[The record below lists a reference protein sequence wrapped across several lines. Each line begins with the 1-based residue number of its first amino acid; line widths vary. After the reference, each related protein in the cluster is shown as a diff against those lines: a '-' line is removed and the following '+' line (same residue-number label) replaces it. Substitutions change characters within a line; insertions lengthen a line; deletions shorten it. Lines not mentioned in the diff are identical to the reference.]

1 MEYKYGVLPK
11 EQLED
16 YTKRMHGMIHWL
28 LIYQEEKN
36 PALDNYFSKVQYK
49 LDGINSL
56 FKYPASMIE
65 VMGLVESALL
75 ESRKENPSHKK
86 FRKMILDAHETID
99 KMIGEINV

>member
-1 MEYKYGVLPK
+1 MVNLFPLGNITQEPHDFNRV
-11 EQLED
+11 ERQ
-16 YTKRMHGMIHWL
+16 
-28 LIYQEEKN
+28 QEEKN

-56 FKYPASMIE
+56 FKYPVSMVE

-86 FRKMILDAHETID
+86 FRKMILDAHEMID
-99 KMIGEINV
+99 KMMGEINV